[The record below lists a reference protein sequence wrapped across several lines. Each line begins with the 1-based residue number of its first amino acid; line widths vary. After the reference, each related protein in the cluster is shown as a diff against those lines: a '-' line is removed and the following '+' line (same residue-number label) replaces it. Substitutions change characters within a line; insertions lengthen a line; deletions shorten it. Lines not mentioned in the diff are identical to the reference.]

1 MYTATTCRLRN
12 RDHVS
17 VWTLTASQRTA
28 AECTRTMLLLA
39 RTKLWNISL
48 VSLAARSGLQ
58 TRRRVVRGPSLIMAT
73 CCGPRQIRANNT
85 SPAERSSR
93 SCERS
98 GGAPQV
104 RI

>member
-39 RTKLWNISL
+39 RTKLWNVSV

-58 TRRRVVRGPSLIMAT
+58 NAPSGCQGSIADNGYLLWPPPDKSQQHVT
-73 CCGPRQIRANNT
+73 G
-85 SPAERSSR
+85 
-93 SCERS
+93 
-98 GGAPQV
+98 
-104 RI
+104 